1 VQATG
6 SSRLLQVLMAA
17 RERILFP
24 QALKASE
31 TLPKG
36 LHLTPFL
43 VPRMEMVYKYLHQ
56 PSCGT
61 DFG

>member
-1 VQATG
+1 
-6 SSRLLQVLMAA
+6 MAA